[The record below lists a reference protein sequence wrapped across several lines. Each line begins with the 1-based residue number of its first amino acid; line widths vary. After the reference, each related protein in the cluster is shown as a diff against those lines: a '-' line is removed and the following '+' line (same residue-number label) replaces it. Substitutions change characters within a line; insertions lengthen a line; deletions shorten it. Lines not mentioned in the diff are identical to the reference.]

1 MSGFISCALGVQGD
15 ISDIRK
21 QVISGDWSPI
31 NRGEYTLTDLG
42 LRHNGNPLSSVKW
55 CRRVQHCVWHNDDG

>member
-42 LRHNGNPLSSVKW
+42 LRHNGNASQPMSFLFW
-55 CRRVQHCVWHNDDG
+55 